1 MNPQGYQ
8 TLEDSNAGL
17 VSSEGSSGAQLPS
30 CPDFDHFLQTVGDIS
45 LRFCEED
52 APTAEDCD
60 KSGSKESELS
70 GVQLPSSPA
79 SVG

>member
-1 MNPQGYQ
+1 MKVP
-8 TLEDSNAGL
+8 LKK
-17 VSSEGSSGAQLPS
+17 VQLLQVPS
-30 CPDFDHFLQTVGDIS
+30 CPDFDHFLQTVGDVS

-52 APTAEDCD
+52 AATAEDCD
-60 KSGSKESELS
+60 KSGSKEPELS